1 MERSGKIAS
10 YRSAQTHTA
19 TTFEHQH
26 TAIPSH
32 TYMCILVGYSMLMFK
47 RFEWSRRRDFSIE
60 NHSYYLSMWMI
71 SCKDPQQLKTVT

>member
-47 RFEWSRRRDFSIE
+47 RFE
-60 NHSYYLSMWMI
+60 
-71 SCKDPQQLKTVT
+71 